1 MPGAFAQLALLNSG
15 CDLIT
20 IKLDIELDGGLY
32 RLRSLLLN
40 VLQSFCIFVRHGA
53 LTV

>member
-20 IKLDIELDGGLY
+20 IKLDIELDGGVDG
-32 RLRSLLLN
+32 LLL
-40 VLQSFCIFVRHGA
+40 QHR
-53 LTV
+53 